1 MGLGLGRM
9 SDSATI
15 EGGPYAGAVDAAG
28 GALSLE
34 VDVGGALSKGFIL
47 AGSYTGTFLG
57 NPELQNDTRLV
68 HTDRK
73 TNLQMLSVM
82 GDVYPNPSGGFHVGG
97 ALGLASVR
105 DNDVPDANRSRQDQ
119 SGLGLSAHVGYEW
132 WVGNYWGLGGLLR
145 FTYARTK
152 GDYVGGTATD
162 KVVAFTVLF
171 SATYN

>member
-1 MGLGLGRM
+1 MALGFGRM
-9 SDSATI
+9 NDSATI
-15 EGGPYAGAVDAAG
+15 EGGSYAGTVDANG
-28 GALSLE
+28 GAFSLE
-34 VDVGGALSKGFIL
+34 LDIGGALSKGFIL

-57 NPELQNDTRLV
+57 KPDLKNDTRLLR
-68 HTDRK
+68 TSRQ

-82 GDVYPNPSGGFHVGG
+82 GDVYPNPSGGFHAGG

-105 DNDVPDANRSRQDQ
+105 DNDLPDANRNQQDQ

-132 WVGNYWGLGGLLR
+132 WVGNYWGLGGLFR
-145 FTYARTK
+145 FAYARTK

-162 KVVAFTVLF
+162 KVLAFTILF